1 MDVAWIRFGKY
12 WGVLSGRLFIG
23 VKVSIEVSLIPKP
36 CGRIRVGWCKV
47 FNASSCLFSR
57 VKGQPFV
64 DVSLK
69 QVIWDDL
76 VQCKRF
82 GHLGL

>member
-12 WGVLSGRLFIG
+12 WVVLSGRLFIG
-23 VKVSIEVSLIPKP
+23 VKVSIELSLIPKP
-36 CGRIRVGWCKV
+36 CGRI
-47 FNASSCLFSR
+47 SSCLFSR

-64 DVSLK
+64 VVSLK

-82 GHLGL
+82 WHLGL